1 MYQSYENCIEQT
13 LTKDIKEWQFK
24 SNPAYTYILEHVT
37 RSYGE
42 EYYNEIMNR
51 YSSFLNEYKTLLMI
65 LCHSNDTI
73 GNPNKEIFEEFT
85 TCSPTN
91 LRYILHT
98 LLIFS
103 HMKELNIQKTD
114 IIEIGGGYGGLCFFI
129 HALAPI
135 HGLKISSYTIFD
147 LPSASKLQKKYLE
160 NLGLHNVRTEHL
172 DSFSNLKTNS
182 FLISNYAFSEIPME
196 IQINYTNN
204 VLNPY
209 VSHGFLT
216 WNFINVYQFIK
227 DKVLKI
233 ESDIPKTPQNTL
245 IVTF

>member
-1 MYQSYENCIEQT
+1 MYQSYEACIEQT
-13 LTKDIKEWQFK
+13 LKQDIKEWQFK
-24 SNPAYTYILEHVT
+24 SNPSYTAILEHVT
-37 RSYGE
+37 RTYGE
-42 EYYNEIMNR
+42 EYYTEIMNR
-51 YSSFLNEYKTLLMI
+51 YSSFFNEYKTLLMG
-65 LCHSNDTI
+65 LCVLNDTI
-73 GNPNKEIFEEFT
+73 GNPKKETFEGFT

-91 LRYILHT
+91 LRYIFHT

-103 HMKELNIQKTD
+103 HMKGLNINTMD

-147 LPSASKLQKKYLE
+147 LPAALKLQRRYLE
-160 NLGLHNVRTEHL
+160 NLSLHNVRTEHL
-172 DSFSNLKTNS
+172 DSFATLKTNS

-196 IQINYTNN
+196 LQIKYTNK

-233 ESDIPKTPQNTL
+233 IPDIPKTPQNTL